1 MASDDAK
8 KLRAEVQRKLKSVNA
23 KIARTKRNTGANI
36 AGSQF
41 DPRRAAGIEN
51 RYNARQLNSYLNE
64 LSSFMRRTNQFVA
77 GQAGPIPRGKYNLY
91 KKIEQEY
98 NAVGEAHRASMDN
111 IIAPSGFT
119 LQQERNLVVS
129 TKASPKYGPYM
140 PYDRGPGQIANA
152 AALDKLTASLNK
164 ALRADYLDN
173 SLRKSKEVLIDTLTK
188 MEEPEMIQAVKNLS
202 EYQFDVLWN
211 GTNFAEGTFLKYL
224 SEQSRLTGKQ
234 KEKWQEGVIDSV
246 YEELGDLLDF
256 TGSTGK
262 YDGKTIDKATGK
274 PFVGVPRDKPNNPDS
289 SQSKKAKGKR

>member
-1 MASDDAK
+1 MASEDAK
-8 KLRAEVQRKLKSVNA
+8 RLRAEVQRKLKSVNA
-23 KIARTKRNTGANI
+23 KIARTKRSSGANL

-91 KKIEQEY
+91 KKIESEY
-98 NAVGEAHRASMDN
+98 NQAGEAHRQSMDN
-111 IIAPSGFT
+111 IIAPSGFS
-119 LQQERNLVVS
+119 LQQERNLVVG

-140 PYDRGPGQIANA
+140 PYDRKPEQIANVG
-152 AALDKLTASLNK
+152 ALEKLTQSLNK
-164 ALRADYLDN
+164 ALKSDYLN
-173 SLRKSKEVLIDTLTK
+173 KSLQKSKEVLIDTLTK
-188 MEEPEMIQAVKNLS
+188 MEEPEMIAAINNLS

-234 KEKWQEGVIDSV
+234 QEKWQEGIIDSV
-246 YEELGDLLDF
+246 YEELGELLDWS
-256 TGSTGK
+256 GSTGE
-262 YDGKTIDKATGK
+262 YNGTDPGKI
-274 PFVGVPRDKPNNPDS
+274 GVPRVKPDNSTTP
-289 SQSKKAKGKR
+289 QSKKAKGKR